1 MTVPRIPSLRIGDLE
16 AKVPVIQGGM
26 GVGVSLS
33 NLSSAVANAGGIGV
47 IATPGIGQFEPD
59 WDTAPIEAN
68 RRALRKEILKAKS
81 QSQTGGLIGVNV
93 MMALTDFNGLIQ
105 CSVDAG
111 ANVVLLGAGL
121 PTSLPD
127 SLPLAD
133 LGQIKTKFIPIVSS
147 ARAAELVFK
156 TWKKRYNHV
165 PDAVVVEG
173 PLAGG
178 HRGVKPEQIFDPDFA
193 LEKLLPP
200 VVEAVKAYEDQF
212 SKHIPVIAAGGVY
225 TGQDIYNM
233 MQMGASGVQM
243 GTQFVTTHEC
253 DAALPFKEAYLNCE
267 KDDIIIINSPVG
279 LPGRA
284 IRGSFLD
291 RVLAGAKEKFMC
303 NWKCLRSCDFK
314 KVPYCIAQALTNA
327 KRGLLDEGFAFA
339 GANAYRADKIVSVQ
353 ELIDKLVEEYVAAA
367 QAAV

>member
-1 MTVPRIPSLRIGDLE
+1 MTVTRIPSLRIGDFE

-59 WDTAPIEAN
+59 WDLNPIEAN
-68 RRALRKEILKAKS
+68 RRALRKEILLAKS
-81 QSQTGGLIGVNV
+81 QTSGLIGVNV
-93 MMALTDFNGLIQ
+93 MVALTDFDGLIQ

-121 PTSLPD
+121 PTTLPD
-127 SLPLAD
+127 SLPLGE
-133 LGQIKTKFIPIVSS
+133 LGQLQTKFIPIVSS

-156 TWKKRYNHV
+156 TWKKRYNHA

-178 HRGVKPEQIFDPDFA
+178 HLGFKREQIEDPDFA

-200 VVEAVKAYEDQF
+200 VVEAVKAYEDHF

-233 MQMGASGVQM
+233 MQLGAGGVQM

-253 DAALPFKEAYLNCE
+253 DAAHAFKQAYLDCE

-291 RVLAGAKEKFMC
+291 RVLSGVKEKFKC

-327 KRGLLDEGFAFA
+327 KKGLLDEGFSFA
-339 GANAYRADKIVSVQ
+339 GANAYRAEKIVSVQ

>member
-1 MTVPRIPSLRIGDLE
+1 MTVTRIPSLRIGDLE

-59 WDTAPIEAN
+59 WDANPIEAN
-68 RRALRKEILKAKS
+68 RRALRKEILQAKS
-81 QSQTGGLIGVNV
+81 QTNGLIGVNV
-93 MMALTDFNGLIQ
+93 MVALSDFDGLIQ

-121 PTSLPD
+121 PTSLPS
-127 SLPLAD
+127 SLPLGELDKVA
-133 LGQIKTKFIPIVSS
+133 TKFIPIVSS

-178 HRGVKPEQIFDPDFA
+178 HLGFKREQIFDPDFA
-193 LEKLLPP
+193 LEKLFPP
-200 VVEAVKAYEDQF
+200 VVEAVKAYEDLYG
-212 SKHIPVIAAGGVY
+212 KKIPVIAAGGVY
-225 TGQDIYNM
+225 TGEDIYNM
-233 MQMGASGVQM
+233 LQLGASGVQM

-253 DAALPFKEAYLNCE
+253 DAAHAFKQAYLDCE
-267 KDDIIIINSPVG
+267 KEDIIIINSPVG

-284 IRGSFLD
+284 ICGKFLE
-291 RVLAGAKEKFMC
+291 RVLSGVKEKFKC

-327 KRGLLDEGFAFA
+327 KKGFLDEGFAFA
-339 GANAYRADKIVSVQ
+339 GANAYRAEKIISVQ
-353 ELIDKLVEEYVAAA
+353 ELIDKLVEEYITAA

>member
-1 MTVPRIPSLRIGDLE
+1 MTVTRIPSLRIGDLE
-16 AKVPVIQGGM
+16 AKVPVVQGGM

-33 NLSSAVANAGGIGV
+33 GLASAVGNAGGIGV

-59 WDTAPIEAN
+59 CHTNPIEAN
-68 RRALRKEILKAKS
+68 RRALRKEILQAR
-81 QSQTGGLIGVNV
+81 SQTSGLIGVNV
-93 MMALTDFNGLIQ
+93 MVALSDFGGLIQ

-127 SLPLAD
+127 SLPLDGLA
-133 LGQIKTKFIPIVSS
+133 QVSTKFIPIVSS

-173 PLAGG
+173 PMAGG
-178 HRGVKPEQIFDPDFA
+178 HLGFKREQIFDPDFA
-193 LEKLLPP
+193 LEKILPP
-200 VVEAVKAYEDQF
+200 VIETIKSYEDQF
-212 SKHIPVIAAGGVY
+212 GKQIPVIAAGGIY
-225 TGQDIYNM
+225 TGQDIYNI
-233 MQMGASGVQM
+233 MQLGASGVQM
-243 GTQFVTTHEC
+243 GTQFVTTDEC
-253 DAALPFKEAYLNCE
+253 DASPAFKEAYIDCE

-284 IRGSFLD
+284 IRGSFFD
-291 RVLAGAKEKFMC
+291 RVMSGVKEKFKC
-303 NWKCLRSCDFK
+303 EWKCLRSCDFK

-327 KRGLLDEGFAFA
+327 KKGLLDEGFAFA
-339 GANAYRADKIVSVQ
+339 GANAYRAEKIISVQ
-353 ELIDKLVEEYVAAA
+353 ELIDKLVKEYLAAA

>member
-1 MTVPRIPSLRIGDLE
+1 MTEPHIPSLRIGDLE
-16 AKVPVIQGGM
+16 AKVPVVQGGM

-33 NLSSAVANAGGIGV
+33 SLASAVANAGGIGV

-59 WDTAPIEAN
+59 WNADPVTAN
-68 RRALRKEILKAKS
+68 RRALRKEILQAK
-81 QSQTGGLIGVNV
+81 SQTGGLIGVNV
-93 MMALTDFNGLIQ
+93 MVALSDFGGLIQ

-127 SLPLAD
+127 SLPLGELD
-133 LGQIKTKFIPIVSS
+133 KIQTKFIPIVSS
-147 ARAAELVFK
+147 ARAARIVFK
-156 TWKKRYNHV
+156 TWMKRYNHV

-178 HRGVKPEQIFDPDFA
+178 HLGFSREEISDPDFA
-193 LEKLLPP
+193 LERLLPP
-200 VVEAVKAYEDQF
+200 VVDVVKPFQDQF
-212 SKHIPVIAAGGVY
+212 NKEIPVIAAGGVY
-225 TGQDIYNM
+225 TGKDIYNM
-233 MQMGASGVQM
+233 MQLGASGVQM

-253 DAALPFKEAYLNCE
+253 DAAPAFKQAYLDCE
-267 KDDIIIINSPVG
+267 EDDIVIINSPVG

-284 IRGSFLD
+284 IKDSFLE
-291 RVLAGAKEKFMC
+291 RVLSGVKEKFKC

-327 KRGLLDEGFAFA
+327 KKGLLEEGFAFA
-339 GANAYRADKIVSVQ
+339 GANAYRAEKIISVQ
-353 ELIDKLVEEYVAAA
+353 ELIDKLVSEYMAAA
-367 QAAV
+367 RAAV